1 MSDKARAE
9 LAPTGVLRA
18 GINLS
23 NFLLVTGRSAT
34 SEPEGVAPDM
44 AREIAKSLG
53 VPVHYVTYKSPGELG
68 DAVGSNA
75 WDIGL
80 IGAEPQR
87 AEKIAFTAAYV
98 EIEATYMVPPGSPIK
113 SIAEVDRKGVRI
125 AVSARSAYGLWLEN
139 NIKNATLLPISGLDA
154 AYNKFAD
161 EKLEVLAGLR
171 PGLLKDIEK
180 MPGATILP
188 GKFSAVQQAVGTAK
202 PNKAGAD
209 YLANFVEQAKKSG
222 LVASLIEKHKVKGL
236 SVAPPSTP

>member
-23 NFLLVTGRSAT
+23 NFLLVTGRAANGD
-34 SEPEGVAPDM
+34 PEGVAPDM
-44 AREIAKSLG
+44 AAAIASSLG
-53 VPVHYVTYKSPGELG
+53 VPLKLVPYKSPGELG

-125 AVSARSAYGLWLEN
+125 SVSARSAYGLWLEN

-154 AYNKFAD
+154 AFNQFRDQKH
-161 EKLEVLAGLR
+161 EVLAGLR

-202 PNKAGAD
+202 PNKAGAE
-209 YLANFVEQAKKSG
+209 YLAAFVEQAKKSG
-222 LVASLIEKHKVKGL
+222 LVANLIEKHKVKGL
-236 SVAPPSTP
+236 SVAPPWIN

>member
-23 NFLLVTGRSAT
+23 NFLLVTGRTANGD
-34 SEPEGVAPDM
+34 PDGVSPDM
-44 AREIAKSLG
+44 ARAIAESLG
-53 VPVHYVTYKSPGELG
+53 VPVKLVPYKSPGELG
-68 DAVGSNA
+68 DAVGTGA

-87 AEKIAFTAAYV
+87 AAKIAFTAAYT
-98 EIEATYMVPPGSPIK
+98 EIEATYMVPAGSPIK
-113 SIAEVDRKGVRI
+113 SIDEVDRKGVRL
-125 AVSARSAYGLWLEN
+125 VTSARSAYGLWLEN
-139 NIKNATLLPISGLDA
+139 NIKNAELIQVQGLDGA
-154 AYNKFAD
+154 FNKFKD
-161 EKLEVLAGLR
+161 DKIDVLAGLR

-202 PNKAGAD
+202 PNTAGAE
-209 YLANFVEQAKKSG
+209 YLADFVERAKQTG
-222 LVASLIEKHKVKGL
+222 LVANLIEKHKVKGL
-236 SVAPPSTP
+236 SVAPPAAR

>member
-23 NFLLVTGRSAT
+23 NFLLVTGRSAKA
-34 SEPEGVAPDM
+34 EPEGVSPDM
-44 AREIAKSLG
+44 ARAIAQALG
-53 VPVHYVTYKSPGELG
+53 VPVHYVSYKTPGELG
-68 DAVGSNA
+68 DQVGTNA

-87 AEKIAFTAAYV
+87 AQKIAFSAAYC

-113 SIAEVDRKGVRI
+113 SIDEVDKKGVRI
-125 AVSARSAYGLWLEN
+125 SVSARSAYGLWLEN
-139 NIKNATLLPISGLDA
+139 NIKNAELLPIAGLDA
-154 AYNKFAD
+154 AYDKFAN

-202 PNKAGAD
+202 ANVEGAKF
-209 YLANFVEQAKKSG
+209 LAAFVEEAKKSG

-236 SVAPPSTP
+236 SVAPPA